1 MVSVGQEFG
10 DDLAGLGVSHA
21 VEHRQ
26 WLELASVSP
35 SWRWK
40 ASPWTLREVQFGL
53 PPNVESSGQSDCLP
67 GSSSV
72 REQVFQA
79 SRSCIIFDD
88 IDSEVMQHPLC
99 HIPLVTTESL
109 AHPDSR
115 EG

>member
-53 PPNVESSGQSDCLP
+53 PPNVEALTSYVTAEGSRGGCPNGTRQPPYCL
-67 GSSSV
+67 S
-72 REQVFQA
+72 
-79 SRSCIIFDD
+79 
-88 IDSEVMQHPLC
+88 
-99 HIPLVTTESL
+99 
-109 AHPDSR
+109 
-115 EG
+115 